1 MTERHPDPVVQ
12 QLVDR
17 EAIKELK
24 ARYFRYIDTKRW
36 DDFAELFTDDCVH
49 WLPEDSPVP
58 MMGNAEYLA
67 MTRELLDTG
76 ATVHQGHMEEITF
89 VDADEATGIWSME
102 DVVQIEPPTG
112 RVSIRGYGHYH
123 ETYRRGD
130 DGRWRISS
138 KRNTRLRIDPIPW
151 PDGTTG

>member
-1 MTERHPDPVVQ
+1 MTDRHPDPVVQ
-12 QLVDR
+12 MLVDR

-24 ARYFRYIDTKRW
+24 ARYFRFIDTKQW

-49 WLPEDSPVP
+49 WLPEDSPVA

-76 ATVHQGHMEEITF
+76 VTVHQGHMEEITF
-89 VDADEATGIWSME
+89 VSADEATGIWSME
-102 DVVQIEPPTG
+102 DVVQIEPPSG

-123 ETYRRGD
+123 D
-130 DGRWRISS
+130 
-138 KRNTRLRIDPIPW
+138 
-151 PDGTTG
+151 